1 MQMTLTLT
9 EKRLVKLW
17 TATDH
22 GGDWYEL
29 NRMLWEVAKFL
40 EAAGNTEGGDL
51 FAFLACIALQRA
63 VDETQA
69 RKMKVAA

>member
-1 MQMTLTLT
+1 MQTNLT
-9 EKRLVKLW
+9 EQRLVRMW
-17 TATDH
+17 TATDY

-29 NRMLWEVAKFL
+29 NRTLWEVAK
-40 EAAGNTEGGDL
+40 
-51 FAFLACIALQRA
+51 QRA

>member
-1 MQMTLTLT
+1 MQMTLT

-17 TATDH
+17 TATDY

-29 NRMLWEVAKFL
+29 NRTLLEVAKFL
-40 EAAGNTEGGDL
+40 EAEGNTRGGDL
-51 FAFLACIALQRA
+51 FRFLAGIALQRA